1 MTVTSNLRDCK
12 AYVRWRPLPP
22 SETTV
27 GEIQRQNIKHG
38 NHTYSIQVESHESHP
53 GRPPTWKSTAS
64 LSNIFTSET
73 NNKAVFETVVQSTL
87 PAVLDGAVCN
97 FFAYGHSGSGKT
109 HTIIGY
115 DYENVENLG
124 ICLSTANQL
133 FQALDDLNNDTTDR
147 DPNRLGI
154 GLRLYEM
161 RRKSAFDLLNNHN
174 ECFVREGDD
183 GRTHIRGE
191 TETLEGGKVRV
202 RPIVTRP
209 CWNFEQLRQELLAGL
224 QLRATGSSTIHDQS
238 SRTHA
243 IVELEIINSA
253 LLEARDAVIERQS
266 ELVPVGKEATRV
278 YIEESYKSIMQDDN
292 GKWIPNPDRPINQAV
307 IDEAEKLKDEFQA
320 RVDQAELHV
329 ATVLNTSKHSCL
341 GGRYVFVD
349 LAGAEFFTSEGTQTV
364 RGKSSTSTAQDR
376 QESRQINADLFALKE
391 VIRARALRQ
400 PRIPFRS
407 STLTMALREHFVQSD
422 RGYSAMILTV
432 SPAADQYA
440 ATVNTLKYG
449 TLVGSAG
456 AGAGAG
462 AAAPAKKLKT

>member
-1 MTVTSNLRDCK
+1 MTTAPSLRECK
-12 AYVRWRPLPP
+12 AYVRWRPLTP
-22 SETTV
+22 SEATV
-27 GEIQRQNIKHG
+27 GEIGRQIDQQG
-38 NHTYSIQVESHESHP
+38 GQTYSIQLKSHESQP
-53 GRPPTWKSTAS
+53 GRPPSWKSSTAS
-64 LSNIFTSET
+64 ISNVFTGET
-73 NNKAVFETVVQSTL
+73 NNKAVFETVVQPTL

-115 DYENVENLG
+115 DYEDVENLG
-124 ICLSTANQL
+124 ICLSTARLL
-133 FQALDDLNNDTTDR
+133 FQALDDLNNAADQDSPSQNPR
-147 DPNRLGI
+147 RLGL

-174 ECFVREGDD
+174 ECFVREGED

-209 CWNFEQLRQELLAGL
+209 CWGFEQLRQELLAGL
-224 QLRATGSSTIHDQS
+224 QLRATGSSTVHDQS

-243 IVELEIINSA
+243 ILELEIINQA
-253 LLEARDAVIERQS
+253 LLEARDAVVERQS
-266 ELVPVGKEATRV
+266 ELVPVGKEATRIH
-278 YIEESYKSIMQDDN
+278 IEESYKSLMRSDD
-292 GKWIPNPDRPINQAV
+292 GKWIPNPDQPVNQAV
-307 IDEAEKLKDEFQA
+307 IDQAEKLKAEFQA
-320 RVDQAELHV
+320 RVDQAEAQV
-329 ATVLNTSKHSCL
+329 AAVLDTSKHSCL

-349 LAGAEFFTSEGTQTV
+349 LAGAEFFSEGTQNT
-364 RGKSSTSTAQDR
+364 RNSSSGNAHDR
-376 QESRQINADLFALKE
+376 REGRQINADLFALKE

-407 STLTMALREHFVQSD
+407 STLTMALREHFVQSN
-422 RGYSAMILTV
+422 RGHSAMILTV

-449 TLVGSAG
+449 TLVGAAG
-456 AGAGAG
+456 KNQEA
-462 AAAPAKKLKT
+462 